1 MLHCNANTKLTL
13 QAEIECVWLAALVKA
28 EILDKENLSMFAGLW
43 LGFFFVF
50 FLFVLFVYSLIYCV
64 SIFTPY
70 NSDVGL

>member
-43 LGFFFVF
+43 LGFFFSIC
-50 FLFVLFVYSLIYCV
+50 LFSYLLCVDFHSLQFRCW
-64 SIFTPY
+64 SL
-70 NSDVGL
+70 NS